1 LYTEICLYRTSLG
14 PTFVFRRGW
23 IFVVGLEESTEIC
36 RCATLSL
43 DEPLAA
49 GAETIFGAGL

>member
-1 LYTEICLYRTSLG
+1 VYYRIYKISIFGSNL
-14 PTFVFRRGW
+14 VFRF
-23 IFVVGLEESTEIC
+23 IEESTEIC